1 MKISKE
7 IKVSVVAIFAIAILI
22 WGFNYLKGTNLFVK
36 SSSVYA
42 VYPKV
47 PGLSVSAPI
56 IINGVQSGIVDA
68 IYFHPDK
75 SSSVIVRL
83 NITEDNL
90 LIPKDSRADLISVDF
105 LGSKAIGIKLGESE
119 NGIQPGDTLEAYF
132 EKSML
137 DDVSEQILPIKE
149 KAENLMTSLDTA
161 VIGLNKTLDN
171 LNEVFNERNK
181 RNLTLAISNL
191 KTTVESFDLLAKNMN
206 STINTSVKPTMR
218 TYKNLGDSLAALD
231 MKTTLTKAQTTLDNL
246 SAVLDKVNKGE
257 GTMGQLMSNDSLYKN
272 LEAVSLDMDRLM
284 IDMRENPKRYVH
296 FSIFGRKDKKD
307 KKKKD

>member
-7 IKVSVVAIFAIAILI
+7 IKVGVAAIFAIAVLV

-36 SSSVYA
+36 SNSVYA

-75 SSSVIVRL
+75 SSRVVVRL

-90 LIPKDSRADLISVDF
+90 MIPKDSRADLISVDF
-105 LGSKAIGIKLGESE
+105 LGSKAIGLKLGESDKSIE
-119 NGIQPGDTLEAYF
+119 PGDTLVSFAEL
-132 EKSML
+132 SLL

-149 KAENLMTSLDTA
+149 KAENLMLSLDTA
-161 VIGLNKTLDN
+161 VVGLNQTLEN
-171 LNEVFNERNK
+171 LNGVFSERNK
-181 RNLTLAISNL
+181 KNLTVAIANL
-191 KTTVESFDLLAKNMN
+191 KTTIESFDVLAKNMN
-206 STINTSVKPTMR
+206 NTMNSSVKPTLK

-231 MKTTLTKAQTTLDNL
+231 LNATLKKAQTTLDGL
-246 SAVLDKVNKGE
+246 SATLDKVNKGE
-257 GTMGQLMSNDSLYKN
+257 GTMGMLLNDSTLYNN
-272 LEAVSLDMDRLM
+272 LDSLTMDMDRLM
-284 IDMRENPKRYVH
+284 IDMKENPKRYVH
-296 FSIFGRKDKKD
+296 FSIFGRKDKKKD
-307 KKKKD
+307 KK

>member
-7 IKVSVVAIFAIAILI
+7 IKVGVVAILAIGIMA
-22 WGFNYLKGTNLFVK
+22 WGFNYLKGSNLFVK
-36 SSSVYA
+36 SNSVYA

-56 IINGVQSGIVDA
+56 IINGVKSGIVDA

-75 SSSVIVRL
+75 SSRVIVRL

-90 LIPKDSRADLISVDF
+90 LIPKDSRADLISLDF
-105 LGSKAIGIKLGESE
+105 LGSKAIGLKLGESSQ
-119 NGIQPGDTLEAYF
+119 GIEAGDTLVSFAEL
-132 EKSML
+132 SLL

-149 KAENLMTSLDTA
+149 KAENLMMSLDTA
-161 VIGLNKTLDN
+161 VIGLNKTLEN
-171 LNEVFNERNK
+171 LNDIFSDRNK
-181 RNLTLAISNL
+181 KNLTLAIANL
-191 KTTVESFDLLAKNMN
+191 KTTVESFDVLAKNMN
-206 STINTSVKPTMR
+206 STINTSVKPTLK

-231 MKTTLTKAQTTLDNL
+231 LNSTLKKAQNTLDNL
-246 SAVLDKVNKGE
+246 SVTLDKVNKGE
-257 GTMGQLMSNDSLYKN
+257 GTLGQLMTNDSLYQN
-272 LEAVSLDMDRLM
+272 LEDVSKDMDRLM

-307 KKKKD
+307 KKKN

>member
-7 IKVSVVAIFAIAILI
+7 IKVGVVAILAIGIMA
-22 WGFNYLKGTNLFVK
+22 WGFNYLKGSNLFVK
-36 SSSVYA
+36 SNSVYA

-56 IINGVQSGIVDA
+56 IINGVKSGIVDA

-75 SSSVIVRL
+75 SSRVIVRL

-90 LIPKDSRADLISVDF
+90 LIPKDSRADLISLDF
-105 LGSKAIGIKLGESE
+105 LGSKAIGLKLGESLQ
-119 NGIQPGDTLEAYF
+119 GIEAGDTLVSFAEL
-132 EKSML
+132 SLL

-149 KAENLMTSLDTA
+149 KAENLMMSLDTA
-161 VIGLNKTLDN
+161 VIGLNKTLEN
-171 LNEVFNERNK
+171 LNGVFNDRNK
-181 RNLTLAISNL
+181 KNITLAIANL
-191 KTTVESFDLLAKNMN
+191 KTTVESFDVLAKNMN
-206 STINTSVKPTMR
+206 GTMNTSVKPTLK

-231 MKTTLTKAQTTLDNL
+231 INKTLKKAQNTLDNL
-246 SAVLDKVNKGE
+246 SATLDKVNKGE
-257 GTMGQLMSNDSLYKN
+257 GTLGQLMTNDSLYQN
-272 LEAVSLDMDRLM
+272 LEDVSKDMDRLM

-307 KKKKD
+307 KKKN

>member
-7 IKVSVVAIFAIAILI
+7 IKVGVVAIFAIAILF

-75 SSSVIVRL
+75 SSRVVVRL
-83 NITEDNL
+83 NITEDKL
-90 LIPKDSRADLISVDF
+90 MIPKNSRADLISLDF
-105 LGSKAIGIKLGESE
+105 LGSKAIGLKLGDSPKPIE
-119 NGIQPGDTLEAYF
+119 PGDTLTSYF
-132 EKSML
+132 EKSMI

-149 KAENLMTSLDTA
+149 KAENLMLSLDTA
-161 VIGLNKTLDN
+161 VVGLNHTLDN
-171 LNEVFNERNK
+171 LNDMFSEKNK
-181 RNLTLAISNL
+181 RNLTNALASL
-191 KTTVESFDLLAKNMN
+191 KTTIESFDALANNMN
-206 STINTSVKPTMR
+206 STINTSVKPTMK

-231 MKTTLTKAQTTLDNL
+231 LTNTLKKAQTTLDNL
-246 SAVLDKVNKGE
+246 STTLNKVNNGE
-257 GTMGQLMSNDSLYKN
+257 GTMGLLMNDSTLYNN
-272 LEAVSLDMDRLM
+272 LDSVTKDMDRLM

-296 FSIFGRKDKKD
+296 FSIFGRKDKK
-307 KKKKD
+307 KKNN

>member
-1 MKISKE
+1 MTISKE
-7 IKVSVVAIFAIAILI
+7 IKVGVVAIFAMAILV
-22 WGFNYLKGTNLFVK
+22 WGYNYLKGTNLFVK

-75 SSSVIVRL
+75 SSRVIVRM
-83 NITEDNL
+83 NITEDQL
-90 LIPKDSRADLISVDF
+90 MIPKDSRADLISIDF
-105 LGSKAIGIKLGESE
+105 MGSKAIGLNLGDSD
-119 NGIQPGDTLEAYF
+119 QPLQAGDTLASYF

-149 KAENLMTSLDTA
+149 KAENLMISLDTA
-161 VIGLNKTLDN
+161 VIQLNSTLEN
-171 LNEVFNERNK
+171 LNEVFNDRNK
-181 RNLTLAISNL
+181 RNLTAAISNL
-191 KTTVESFDLLAKNMN
+191 NTTVQSFDLLAKNMN
-206 STINTSVKPTMR
+206 SSINTSVKPTLR

-231 MKTTLTKAQTTLDNL
+231 LRNTLNRTKETLANL
-246 SAVLDKVNKGE
+246 SAVLDKINKGE
-257 GTMGQLMSNDSLYKN
+257 GTMGQLINNDSLYLN
-272 LEAVSLDMDRLM
+272 LEAVSKDMDRLM

-307 KKKKD
+307 KKKKK

>member
-7 IKVSVVAIFAIAILI
+7 IKVGVVAIFAMAILV
-22 WGFNYLKGTNLFVK
+22 WGYNYLKGSNLLVK
-36 SSSVYA
+36 STSVYA

-75 SSSVIVRL
+75 SSRVVVRL
-83 NITEDNL
+83 NITEDQ
-90 LIPKDSRADLISVDF
+90 LIVPRDSRADLISTDF
-105 LGSKAIGIKLGESE
+105 MGSKAIGIKLGEASE
-119 NGIQPGDTLEAYF
+119 PLMPGDTLEAYF

-149 KAENLMTSLDTA
+149 KAENLMLTLDTA
-161 VIGLNKTLDN
+161 VGKLNHTLDN
-171 LNEVFNERNK
+171 LNEVFNAKNK
-181 RNLTLAISNL
+181 RNLGAAIANL
-191 KTTVESFDLLAKNMN
+191 KTTIESFDALANNLN
-206 STINTSVKPTMR
+206 STINTSVKPTLK

-231 MKTTLTKAQTTLDNL
+231 MRNTLNRAQETLNNL
-246 SAVLDKVNKGE
+246 SAVLNKVNKGE
-257 GTMGQLMSNDSLYKN
+257 GTMGQLINNDSLYN
-272 LEAVSLDMDRLM
+272 SLDSVSRDMDRLL

-307 KKKKD
+307 KKKK